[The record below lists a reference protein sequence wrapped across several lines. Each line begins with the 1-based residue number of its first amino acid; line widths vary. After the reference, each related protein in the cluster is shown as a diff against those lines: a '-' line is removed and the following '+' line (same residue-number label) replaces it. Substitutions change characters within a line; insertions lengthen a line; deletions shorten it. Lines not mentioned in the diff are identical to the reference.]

1 MKDKKIVAL
10 TVQDEHYRFLEVHK
24 RKHENK
30 NKKRKITMDNSLS
43 SIFQLARD
51 RFKENNIGID
61 EICEN
66 AKVDRELAEIIFS
79 ENVVES
85 ISRIISFARVKITL
99 NNNWQF
105 TTHKIIENE
114 NSVKIKRII
123 EPKSH
128 IYYDKS
134 SGSFYS
140 FFIPHKNK
148 SKIKDEDHK
157 QLIINE
163 MAMFLKSHFE
173 KQQEDENN

>member
-1 MKDKKIVAL
+1 MEDKKIVAL
-10 TVQDEHYRFLEVHK
+10 TFQDEYYRKLEVA
-24 RKHENK
+24 RKKNHSK
-30 NKKRKITMDNSLS
+30 NKKYSVQRESSLS
-43 SIFQLARD
+43 FIFQVARD

-79 ENVVES
+79 ENIVES
-85 ISRIISFARVKITL
+85 ISKIIAFARVKITL
-99 NNNWQF
+99 NDNWDF
-105 TTHKIIENE
+105 KTHKIIENE

-134 SGSFYS
+134 SGSFYN

-163 MAMFLKSHFE
+163 MANFLQSYFE
-173 KQQEDENN
+173 KQQKDENI